1 MPKKRRSQPPRRAT
15 TKPMTRAHPK
25 HAKTAKTAKPSKPK
39 PSKAAA
45 PHARAPVPA
54 TKKNGRRPAAKTPAL
69 PRKRQPASAGV
80 KSAHVPVPSGPSSHD
95 LAIDAFER
103 GFRALQQ
110 RQFARAAEL
119 LGAVVSNFPDE
130 KELLERAR
138 VYLSICARQAGL
150 RDSRPRSFDE
160 RVNAATV
167 AINRG
172 AFDEGLASLRK
183 LEGEEPGCDHVHY
196 MLCVVYASS
205 GEPAK
210 ALEHLRRAIE
220 LNPEKRCLSAQD
232 ADLEPLRQNAGFA
245 ALLGASGPR
254 RRVVARKR

>member
-1 MPKKRRSQPPRRAT
+1 MPKQRRSQRPAKTRPT
-15 TKPMTRAHPK
+15 TPAHPK
-25 HAKTAKTAKPSKPK
+25 YVKTAKTSKLSKPK

-45 PHARAPVPA
+45 ARAHARVL
-54 TKKNGRRPAAKTPAL
+54 TTKNGRNPAAKT
-69 PRKRQPASAGV
+69 
-80 KSAHVPVPSGPSSHD
+80 SAHPRTRRPAPVGIKPAPVPVPEGPSSHD
-95 LAIDAFER
+95 LAVDAFER
-103 GFRALQQ
+103 GFQALQQ
-110 RQFARAAEL
+110 RQFTRAAEL
-119 LGAVVSNFPDE
+119 LGAVVGNFPDE

-150 RDSRPRSFDE
+150 RDSRPRSFEE

-172 AFDEGLASLRK
+172 AFAEGLASLRK
-183 LEGEEPGCDHVHY
+183 LESEDPGCDHVHY
-196 MLCVVYASS
+196 MLCVVYTSS
-205 GEPAK
+205 GESAK

-245 ALLGASGPR
+245 ALLGAAGPR
-254 RRVVARKR
+254 RRIAARKR

>member
-1 MPKKRRSQPPRRAT
+1 MPKQRRSQPPRRAT
-15 TKPMTRAHPK
+15 TKPTTRAHPK
-25 HAKTAKTAKPSKPK
+25 PAKTAKTAKTAKASKPK

-54 TKKNGRRPAAKTPAL
+54 MKKNGRRPAAKTPAL
-69 PRKRQPASAGV
+69 PRKTQ
-80 KSAHVPVPSGPSSHD
+80 PSSHD
-95 LAIDAFER
+95 LAVNAFER
-103 GFRALQQ
+103 GFQALQQ

-119 LGAVVSNFPDE
+119 LRAVVSNFPDE

-183 LEGEEPGCDHVHY
+183 LESEEPGCDHVHY
-196 MLCVVYASS
+196 MLCVVYTSS

-245 ALLGASGPR
+245 ALLGASDPR